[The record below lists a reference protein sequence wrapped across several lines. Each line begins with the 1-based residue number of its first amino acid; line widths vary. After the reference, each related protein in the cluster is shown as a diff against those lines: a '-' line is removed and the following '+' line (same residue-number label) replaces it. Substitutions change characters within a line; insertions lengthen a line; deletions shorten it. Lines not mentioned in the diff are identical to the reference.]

1 MEFEFQNATIGSLKT
16 IIGLQNFFF
25 FLKLD
30 FEKIKFQ
37 KKGISLISL
46 ENGAKCF
53 IICVKRAKAN
63 FVLFCNYD
71 LINHIYPL

>member
-1 MEFEFQNATIGSLKT
+1 MEFEFQNATIGSLKYYYRT
-16 IIGLQNFFF
+16 PKFFF

-63 FVLFCNYD
+63 FV
-71 LINHIYPL
+71 PKKKPS